1 MFIYTTF
8 LVLILLGF
16 IFDKNEGF
24 SNFLM
29 VLLLTFII
37 FILMLQVYYIKPES
51 TTTDL
56 QTNNK
61 TKSIKKKRDLEKA
74 FDAILNKNTS
84 STD

>member
-1 MFIYTTF
+1 MFTTF

-16 IFDKNEGF
+16 IFDKNEAF
-24 SNFLM
+24 SSFIMALFLIF
-29 VLLLTFII
+29 VV

-51 TTTDL
+51 DANNL
-56 QTNNK
+56 QSGK
-61 TKSIKKKRDLEKA
+61 AKSIKKKRDLEKA

>member
-1 MFIYTTF
+1 MFIYSTF

-51 TTTDL
+51 TAADL
-56 QTNNK
+56 QTGK
-61 TKSIKKKRDLEKA
+61 AKSIKKKKNLEKA